1 MTWGFTAL
9 AAATIYTGNKQ
20 SKAAT
25 SAADTQAAAA
35 VQSGAISKEVADKQL
50 ALQKEQFD
58 TSTAVQKQQ
67 FADVMA
73 LQKQQYAEEVARQA
87 PWLTAGTNA
96 LAEMQDKSKWA
107 LPAAFNPNDPAY
119 AQPGAFTFTNQD
131 FQTDPGYA
139 FRLNEGLKSLERSAA
154 ARGGLLSGGTGKA
167 LQAYGQDM
175 ASQEYQNAYN
185 RAFTGYNTKVQ
196 QADTGFNRALTGYNA
211 AVNRAE
217 TGYNRLAGLAGV
229 GQAASGQLN
238 QLSQN
243 YVNNATNTSQ
253 NYANNLTA
261 TGQNYANS
269 ANAALGGYGTN
280 ASNALLNAANA
291 RASGYVGSANALT
304 SALGTGLNFYTQ
316 QQYINRL
323 PIPTGR

>member
-67 FADVMA
+67 YADTKAM
-73 LQKQQYAEEVARQA
+73 LEKQYNEQVARDQ
-87 PWLTAGTNA
+87 PWLTSGKNA
-96 LAEMQDKSKWA
+96 LARIDAGE
-107 LPAAFNPNDPAY
+107 F
-119 AQPGAFTFTNQD
+119 AQPAKFAFTADQ
-131 FQTDPGYA
+131 FQADPGYA
-139 FRLNEGLKSLERSAA
+139 FRLSEGLKALERSAA

-167 LQAYGQDM
+167 LQQFGQEM
-175 ASQEYQNAYN
+175 GSQEYTNAY
-185 RAFTGYNTKVQ
+185 
-196 QADTGFNRALTGYNA
+196 NRALTGYNA
-211 AVNRAE
+211 DVARSD
-217 TGYNRLAGLAGV
+217 TGYNRLAGMAGV
-229 GQAASGQLN
+229 GQTTSQQLGQLG
-238 QLSQN
+238 QN
-243 YVNNATNTSQ
+243 YASSAAAAGQ

-269 ANAALGGYGTN
+269 ANAALGNYGVN
-280 ASNALLNAANA
+280 ASNALIGAANA
-291 RASGYVGSANALT
+291 RASGYVGGANALT
-304 SALGTGLNFYTQ
+304 SALGTGLNYYQ
-316 QQYINRL
+316 GQNMINAMRAS
-323 PIPTGR
+323 PYGYNYGQFTPGSNNFVGPMPR

>member
-1 MTWGFTAL
+1 MTFWIAGAVVGG
-9 AAATIYTGNKQ
+9 AIISGSASN
-20 SKAAT
+20 KAAN
-25 SAADTQAAAA
+25 TQAAAA
-35 VQSGAISKEVADKQL
+35 NASGAISEAIANKQL

-67 FADVMA
+67 FADAVA
-73 LQKQQYAEEVARQA
+73 LQKQQYAEQVARQA

-119 AQPGAFTFTNQD
+119 AQPGAFTFTNKD
-131 FQTDPGYA
+131 FQADPGYG

-167 LQAYGQDM
+167 LQQYGQDM

-185 RAFTGYNTKVQ
+185 RAFTGYGTKVQ

-211 AVNRAE
+211 DVARAE
-217 TGYNRLAGLAGV
+217 TGYNRLAGMAGV
-229 GQAASGQLN
+229 GQATSGQLN
-238 QLSQN
+238 QVSQN
-243 YVNNATNTSQ
+243 YVNNSAATGQ

-261 TGQNYANS
+261 TGQNYANAS
-269 ANAALGGYGTN
+269 NSALGNYGTN
-280 ASNALLNAANA
+280 ASNALIGAANA
-291 RASGYVGSANALT
+291 RASGYIGQANALN
-304 SALGTGLNFYTQ
+304 SAIGMGTNYYQNQQLLKLLG
-316 QQYINRL
+316 
-323 PIPTGR
+323 

>member
-1 MTWGFTAL
+1 MSAIATAIVGG
-9 AAATIYTGNKQ
+9 AIIGGVASN
-20 SKAAT
+20 KAAT
-25 SAADTQAAAA
+25 TQANAANAAGA
-35 VQSGAISKEVADKQL
+35 VSESIANKQL

-58 TSTAVQKQQ
+58 TSTAIQKQQ
-67 FADVMA
+67 FADAVA
-73 LQKQQYAEEVARQA
+73 LQKQQYAEDVARQA

-243 YVNNATNTSQ
+243 YVNNATNT
-253 NYANNLTA
+253 
-261 TGQNYANS
+261 GQNYANS
-269 ANAALGGYGTN
+269 ATAAGQNYANASNAALGNYGTN
-280 ASNALLNAANA
+280 ATNALLNAANA
-291 RASGYVGSANALT
+291 RASGYVGTANALNN
-304 SALGTGLNFYTQ
+304 AIGMG
-316 QQYINRL
+316 INYSQNQDYLKLL
-323 PIPTGR
+323 PTLRR